1 VVVAFNRSKYGFDI
15 FARTSDERSASC
27 DADAVS
33 YEEHSIV
40 ASEIVQ
46 IDGVLERARYETH
59 ESAIS
64 CGDH

>member
-33 YEEHSIV
+33 HEEHSIV
-40 ASEIVQ
+40 ASEIV
-46 IDGVLERARYETH
+46 
-59 ESAIS
+59 
-64 CGDH
+64 